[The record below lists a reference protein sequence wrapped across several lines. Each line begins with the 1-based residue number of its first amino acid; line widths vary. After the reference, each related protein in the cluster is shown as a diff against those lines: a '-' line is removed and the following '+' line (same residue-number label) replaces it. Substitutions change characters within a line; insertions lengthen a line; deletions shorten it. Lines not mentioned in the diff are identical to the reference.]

1 MKYKIWD
8 KKNQCWATSNI
19 MVDHSGVLYYTFGSK
34 IEMIDDPENYE
45 VFWEI
50 VHLGVRAF
58 VGDVVD
64 YNAYSASNEL
74 VRSAQTGMIKLTDEG
89 LFLNGLAIR
98 FTRITG
104 VLGHSKD
111 LKWN

>member
-1 MKYKIWD
+1 MKYKVWD
-8 KKNQCWATSNI
+8 KKNNCWAPNAI
-19 MVDHSGVLYYTFGSK
+19 VYQDGLLYLTFGYELK
-34 IEMIDDPENYE
+34 MINDPENYE

-50 VHLGVRAF
+50 VHRGVRAF

-98 FTRITG
+98 FTRITK